1 MAEIKSLESAL
12 ISVFGVVQGVGF
24 RPFVYQLARKH
35 RLNGWVCNTS
45 ENVKIEVEGDA
56 GSIERFCEELRYNAP
71 PLARIE
77 SFSLTSSTPHLYS
90 TFEIRNSIEEEDKYQ
105 LISPD
110 IATCNACVQEVF
122 NEKDRRYRYPFTN
135 CTNCG
140 PRFTIIEDI
149 PYDRC
154 KTTMRHFTMCPSC
167 QREYEDP
174 LDRRFHA
181 QPNACPVCGP
191 KLELVGQDGET
202 LNVPDVIAAAVELI
216 RKGNIVAIKGL
227 GGFLLA
233 CDATSEKAVILLRKR
248 KHRPS
253 KPFAVMVAGIDEAR
267 QHCDISEMEEKVL
280 VSPQSPIVLMPWKQ
294 DSTICQAVAPEMK
307 YLGLMLPYT
316 PLHHIFLR
324 EAGLPLVMTS
334 GNLSEEPIARDND
347 EALRRLSGIAD
358 YFLIHNR
365 DIYARYDDSVVQVE
379 RNELQIIRR
388 ARGYAPFPVRL
399 AFNNGQVFG
408 CGADEKNTFCFT
420 RDGYAFISQHTGD
433 MENMETVEHYTD
445 TISLYKRL
453 FRLEPE
459 VIAHDLHPAFFSTRA
474 ALELL
479 NVSGEKKVVPVQ
491 HHYAHIVSCMV
502 DNGVE
507 HPVIGVALDGT
518 GYGDDG
524 HIWGSEFMVADYKQY
539 SRMGHLEY
547 LPLPGGDT
555 AIRRPYR
562 IAIGY
567 LMALQGERSLD
578 SGLPFL
584 SGIDG
589 VEIELIKK
597 QVRSGIN
604 VPLTSSMGRLFDAVS
619 AMTGVRNM
627 IDYEAQAAIGLEMK
641 AYENDS
647 VSIERYPYV
656 ITEDDGMFIV
666 RLKGLIESVVDDLYR
681 GTVQSKIA
689 ALFHNTVAG
698 IIHDMSLMMAE
709 KTGIRHVALSGGTFQ
724 NRLLLRTVVPLLESS
739 GLTVFTHKQVPCNDG
754 GISLGQAV
762 AGSFR

>member
-1 MAEIKSLESAL
+1 
-12 ISVFGVVQGVGF
+12 
-24 RPFVYQLARKH
+24 
-35 RLNGWVCNTS
+35 
-45 ENVKIEVEGDA
+45 
-56 GSIERFCEELRYNAP
+56 
-71 PLARIE
+71 
-77 SFSLTSSTPHLYS
+77 
-90 TFEIRNSIEEEDKYQ
+90 
-105 LISPD
+105 
-110 IATCNACVQEVF
+110 
-122 NEKDRRYRYPFTN
+122 
-135 CTNCG
+135 
-140 PRFTIIEDI
+140 
-149 PYDRC
+149 
-154 KTTMRHFTMCPSC
+154 
-167 QREYEDP
+167 
-174 LDRRFHA
+174 
-181 QPNACPVCGP
+181 
-191 KLELVGQDGET
+191 
-202 LNVPDVIAAAVELI
+202 
-216 RKGNIVAIKGL
+216 
-227 GGFLLA
+227 
-233 CDATSEKAVILLRKR
+233 
-248 KHRPS
+248 
-253 KPFAVMVAGIDEAR
+253 
-267 QHCDISEMEEKVL
+267 
-280 VSPQSPIVLMPWKQ
+280 
-294 DSTICQAVAPEMK
+294 MK

-459 VIAHDLHPAFFSTRA
+459 VIAYDLHPAFFSTRA

-619 AMTGVRNM
+619 AMTGVRNV